1 MTSETGK
8 DDVTPEGAQ
17 EDFRKNV
24 PTGVSFTNPHP
35 DIDDD
40 SLPLDASISFKD
52 NEPEDQRGLHADNT
66 RILTGS
72 EATSVA
78 AGAVDVSVV
87 PPPDQ
92 MSDSQT
98 ANTLNQ

>member
-1 MTSETGK
+1 MNHGSA
-8 DDVTPEGAQ
+8 EGAQ
-17 EDFRKNV
+17 EDARSKV
-24 PTGVSFTNPHP
+24 PTGVAFTNPHP

-40 SLPLDASISFKD
+40 SLPLDASLTFKD
-52 NEPEDQRGLHADNT
+52 TEPEDQSDLHPDET

-72 EATSVA
+72 EMTSTA
-78 AGAVDVSVV
+78 SGAVDVSVI

-98 ANTLNQ
+98 ANTSN